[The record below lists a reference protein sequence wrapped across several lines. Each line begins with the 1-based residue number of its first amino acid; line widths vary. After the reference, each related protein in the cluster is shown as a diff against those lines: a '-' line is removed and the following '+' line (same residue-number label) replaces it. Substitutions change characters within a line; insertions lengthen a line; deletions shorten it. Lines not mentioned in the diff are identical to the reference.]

1 VPHTHPSFGVEQQFP
16 EGSIMKSLFKT
27 VALVVVLAAPLASF
41 AQSQQPLTRAEVN
54 AQLVQIERAGYNP
67 AAATDAN
74 YPADIQAA
82 EARIAN
88 QRDTTGYGSS
98 TNGSS
103 QAGRMAPAATPG
115 RVMPMNDAQ

>member
-1 VPHTHPSFGVEQQFP
+1 
-16 EGSIMKSLFKT
+16 MKSLFKT